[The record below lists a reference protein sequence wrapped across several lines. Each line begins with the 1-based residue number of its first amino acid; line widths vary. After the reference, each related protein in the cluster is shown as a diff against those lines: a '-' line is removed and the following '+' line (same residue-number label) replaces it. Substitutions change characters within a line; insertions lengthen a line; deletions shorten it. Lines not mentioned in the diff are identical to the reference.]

1 MSKRIVIDAGHGG
14 DDPGSSA
21 NGIVEKYLTLKISK
35 YIKKRFDELGIKSSM
50 TRDDDSTLSPTD
62 RVNKA
67 LDFYG
72 NGKDVIIL
80 SNHINAGGGDG
91 SEVIY
96 ALRNTDT
103 LSRKIVN
110 ELANAGQNVR
120 KYYQRR
126 LPSDSSKDYY
136 FMLRNTPDTESVIIE
151 YGFLDS
157 TGDDVNQLKNNY
169 ESLAEGVVKAVA
181 NYIGVPYY
189 SSNDEYYTVVK
200 GDSLYSIAKKFGTN
214 VDNLKKL
221 NNLSSNLINVGD
233 LIKISEGKSVNTGDT
248 YIVAS
253 GDTLYS
259 IARKYGLSVDELKK
273 LNNLSSNN
281 LSIGQSLIVKK
292 KEDEDVSDVSSYT
305 VKKGDTLYSIAKA
318 YDTSVSNLKTLNNLT
333 SDNLSV
339 GQVLK
344 VPSKELNIYTVV
356 AGDTL
361 YGIARKFNTTV
372 SELQD
377 INNLSTSVL
386 SVGQKLIIP

>member
-21 NGIVEKYLTLKISK
+21 NGIVEKDLTLKISK

-157 TGDDVNQLKNNY
+157 TDDDVNQLKNNY